1 MLPIRP
7 LALRG
12 ASLRGATVFSTRP
25 IRRQDNLPMTT
36 SSRVEGASATF
47 MRRLLAP
54 IAGVAASLGIAVAA
68 SAAQPTS
75 EHAHAGAS
83 PESGLS
89 PLLEKVRKSTARYA
103 DINVALRE
111 GWVRATPC
119 VSGPSEGA
127 MGVHFIKPDR
137 LHDGVLKAEEPEMLI
152 YEPRPG
158 GSFRLVGVEY
168 IVLVNEF
175 AARNAPG
182 AMPSIDGHLAQLVT
196 EPNRYAL
203 PAFYEMHAWAWEEN
217 PNGSFA
223 DWNSRVSCDRQLP
236 PQ

>member
-1 MLPIRP
+1 
-7 LALRG
+7 
-12 ASLRGATVFSTRP
+12 
-25 IRRQDNLPMTT
+25 MTT
-36 SSRVEGASATF
+36 TSPRVDSASANIA
-47 MRRLLAP
+47 RRLLTP
-54 IAGVAASLGIAVAA
+54 IAAIAVALGVAVAA
-68 SAAQPTS
+68 SAAQPTN
-75 EHAHAGAS
+75 EHAHAAGAS
-83 PESGLS
+83 PEGGLS
-89 PLLEKVRKSTARYA
+89 PLLEKVRKATARYV

-111 GWVRATPC
+111 GWVQATPC

-127 MGVHFIKPDR
+127 MGVHFVKPDR
-137 LHDGVLKAEEPEMLI
+137 LHDGVLKADEPEMLI

-168 IVLVNEF
+168 IVLVSEF

-182 AMPSIDGHLAQLVT
+182 VMPSVDGHLANLVT

-223 DWNSRVSCDRQLP
+223 DWNSRVSCDRQVP